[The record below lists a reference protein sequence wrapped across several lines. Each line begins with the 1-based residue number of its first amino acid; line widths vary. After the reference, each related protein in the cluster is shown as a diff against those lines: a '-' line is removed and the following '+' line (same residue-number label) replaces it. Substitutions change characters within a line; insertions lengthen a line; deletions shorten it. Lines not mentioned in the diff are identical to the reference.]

1 MNFVR
6 WAFSKQLVSKCV
18 TGSSIRTVSTAAAG
32 DETVADKL
40 FKSIE
45 IEIRSHD
52 KAVLESY
59 TIFLRVLTVF

>member
-6 WAFSKQLVSKCV
+6 WAFSKQLVSKSV
-18 TGSSIRTVSTAAAG
+18 TGSSIRTVSASAAG
-32 DETVADKL
+32 DEMVADKL